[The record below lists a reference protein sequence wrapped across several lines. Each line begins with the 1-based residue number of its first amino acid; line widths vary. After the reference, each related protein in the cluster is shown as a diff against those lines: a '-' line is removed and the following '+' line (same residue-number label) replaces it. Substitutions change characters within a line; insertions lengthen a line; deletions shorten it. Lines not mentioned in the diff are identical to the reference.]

1 MKIQIFREK
10 GLKISW
16 SKTARITEET
26 IPLKSL
32 FVLSRYLEPRRS
44 YNNSKFSWY
53 LRRGDEGEWMKPR
66 PTFFS
71 RNRVLRFSRNRV
83 WRSSAVRD
91 GSASETSERDD
102 EDEDSKRL
110 KITLLFIRRYL
121 GNRKSY
127 RDNSKSVLKGKLPR
141 FQRSPVELMKLI
153 NLEVTTV

>member
-16 SKTARITEET
+16 SKTARITEKT

-32 FVLSRYLEPRRS
+32 FVLSRYLDPRRS

-53 LRRGDEGEWMKPR
+53 LRRGDEGDEWNR
-66 PTFFS
+66 DLHFS
-71 RNRVLRFSRNRV
+71 LGIAYYVFLGIASGARLPFL
-83 WRSSAVRD
+83 D

-153 NLEVTTV
+153 NLEVTAV